1 MSMTVKQLA
10 NSFGLKVGE
19 FASVSGYSKQ
29 GLYDIIENGQTKVN
43 KVRFKSFLDHLQL
56 LSDSIH
62 ERDIAQ
68 ARIEKNERDRLIEQL
83 RKENEYDGK

>member
-29 GLYDIIENGQTKVN
+29 GLYDIIENGQTNVN
-43 KVRFKSFLDHLQL
+43 KVRFNSFLDHLQL

-68 ARIEKNERDRLIEQL
+68 VRIEKNERDRLIEQL
-83 RKENEYDGK
+83 RKENEYDG